1 MFFLG
6 NTWGRIGRSDV
17 IPRQRFNTSLI
28 FSRRCGIVLAKLSV
42 TVAAG
47 ADNQVVA
54 HGLALTPA
62 LVYIVEKDEGVG
74 LKKALRNMCM
84 TAVGAAITTTTTKV
98 KTTAAA
104 LYSVTGKMAEKAA
117 TDNFWDLTGFNC
129 TNRMYSVIAA
139 IALLLTALLG
149 CAQKQPEVE
158 NTQIQEELSQV
169 RQQLAH
175 VQEKSTKANE
185 VIGERSVPGVLAE
198 IHYVDKVDVL
208 RVPDVQIQY
217 IWEEKASKASGVLI
231 VPFLLYE
238 IDLPGVKSTH
248 KIHLS
253 EIKEIRDFPPNRSSG
268 DPVTIELND
277 GTIVKS
283 NLYLLN
289 EKTMDILLKHLDAP
303 PPGSC
308 IFSGP
313 NLVDTAKIDKEDKV
327 VSDVDIYLS
336 PKHRSYT
343 LGIESI
349 QFIKP
354 DIGD

>member
-1 MFFLG
+1 MV
-6 NTWGRIGRSDV
+6 IQKISV
-17 IPRQRFNTSLI
+17 IP
-28 FSRRCGIVLAKLSV
+28 
-42 TVAAG
+42 
-47 ADNQVVA
+47 
-54 HGLALTPA
+54 
-62 LVYIVEKDEGVG
+62 
-74 LKKALRNMCM
+74 
-84 TAVGAAITTTTTKV
+84 
-98 KTTAAA
+98 
-104 LYSVTGKMAEKAA
+104 
-117 TDNFWDLTGFNC
+117 
-129 TNRMYSVIAA
+129 A
-139 IALLLTALLG
+139 IALLLTAVLG
-149 CAQKQPEVE
+149 CAQKQLEVE

-175 VQEKSTKANE
+175 VQEKCTKANE
-185 VIGERSVPGVLAE
+185 VIGERSGAGVLAE

-208 RVPDVQIQY
+208 RVPDVQIEY
-217 IWEEKASKASGVLI
+217 FWEEEASGVSGVLI

-238 IDLPGVKSTH
+238 IDLPGATITH

-253 EIKEIRDFPPNRSSG
+253 EIKEMRDFPPNRSSKV
-268 DPVTIELND
+268 PVTIELND

-289 EKTMDILLKHLDAP
+289 ERTMDILAKHLDEA

-313 NLVDTAKIDKEDKV
+313 NLVDTAKIDKDDKV

-336 PKHRSYT
+336 PRHHSYT
-343 LGIESI
+343 LGIEYI